1 MITEVFCLFLKYHF
15 EFIDLNIFNV
25 FQLITVIFFTGAQ
38 SVLTLTN
45 ESLKGGLL
53 SPFAMTLA
61 PLVCGIKW

>member
-15 EFIDLNIFNV
+15 EFIDLNMFDV
-25 FQLITVIFFTGAQ
+25 FQLITLIFFTGAQ

-53 SPFAMTLA
+53 SPFAVTLA
-61 PLVCGIKW
+61 SFVCGFKR